1 MWRRCEVFGFG
12 AAMLKESFDEVV
24 NQMVCAIRTVYG
36 DRLISVV
43 LYGSVA
49 RGTMRHDSDMD
60 VLIVAEGL
68 PNGRMNR
75 IQEFE
80 AVEEMLVESFQRAA
94 SRGVT
99 TSLSPVLKSADEL
112 QAGSP
117 LFLDMVEDAR
127 VLYDR
132 DGDFK
137 RRIDQLRRRLTQ
149 LGAKRIWKGNAWYW
163 DLKPDYQPGE
173 VFEL

>member
-1 MWRRCEVFGFG
+1 
-12 AAMLKESFDEVV
+12 MLKKSFDELV
-24 NQMVCAIRTVYG
+24 NQIVSAVRTVYG

-49 RGTMRHDSDMD
+49 RGTMRHDSDID
-60 VLIVAEGL
+60 LLIIAQGF
-68 PNGRMNR
+68 PNGRLKR
-75 IQEFE
+75 VREFE
-80 AVEEMLVESFQRAA
+80 AVEEMVAEGLRRAA
-94 SRGVT
+94 GHGVH
-99 TSLSPVLKSADEL
+99 TSLSPILKSPDEV

-127 VLYDR
+127 ILYDR
-132 DGDFK
+132 HGFFMQH
-137 RRIDQLRRRLTQ
+137 IAHLRNKLAH

-163 DLKPDYQPGE
+163 DLKPDYRPGE

>member
-1 MWRRCEVFGFG
+1 
-12 AAMLKESFDEVV
+12 MLKNTFDELVDQIV
-24 NQMVCAIRTVYG
+24 SAVRALYG

-49 RGTMRHDSDMD
+49 RGTMRHDSDLD
-60 VLIVAEGL
+60 ILIVAQGL
-68 PNGRMNR
+68 PNGRLKRMR
-75 IQEFE
+75 EFE
-80 AVEEMLVESFQRAA
+80 AVEDRLAENLRRAA
-94 SRGVT
+94 GCGVM
-99 TSLSPVLKSADEL
+99 TSLSPVIKSPDEL

-117 LFLDMVEDAR
+117 LLLDMVEDAR

-132 DGDFK
+132 DGVFK
-137 RRIDQLRRRLTQ
+137 QRINRLRQRLTQ

-163 DLKPDYQPGE
+163 DLKPDYRPGE

>member
-1 MWRRCEVFGFG
+1 
-12 AAMLKESFDEVV
+12 MLKETFAELAD
-24 NQMVCAIRTVYG
+24 RTVSATRALYG
-36 DRLISVV
+36 NRLVSVV

-60 VLIVAEGL
+60 LLVVADAL
-68 PNGRMNR
+68 PDGRLNR
-75 IQEFE
+75 VREFE
-80 AVEEMLVESFQRAA
+80 AVEESLKEDFSRAA
-94 SRGVT
+94 SRGVHT
-99 TSLSPVLKSADEL
+99 ALSPVFKTTREV

-132 DGDFK
+132 NEFFA
-137 RRIDQLRRRLTQ
+137 QELTHLRKKLSR
-149 LGAKRIWKGNAWYW
+149 LGARRVWKGNAWYW
-163 DLKPDYQPGE
+163 DLKPDYRPGE